1 MSVGYNKQSMDA
13 ATTTTAWHH
22 QNAIT
27 EASEEGF
34 RKKQVTSEALYSE
47 QQVKSQSSCC
57 ASE

>member
-1 MSVGYNKQSMDA
+1 MQQQQQQHGIS
-13 ATTTTAWHH
+13 

>member
-1 MSVGYNKQSMDA
+1 MQQQQEQHGIS
-13 ATTTTAWHH
+13 

-34 RKKQVTSEALYSE
+34 RKNRVTSEALYSE

-57 ASE
+57 ACE